1 MPPLIIPEPDDVNS
15 GLGSGLFREA
25 GYHSSIRLSML
36 SLFGG
41 LLPGWHHWW
50 PQSTGQHRRTQPVS
64 SFCSACQGS
73 APTPAGLNRPM
84 RLLAVGIMEKWPP
97 KKTCGMVSRI
107 PRRQNHC
114 QWYNHIY
121 IYLYYNHIY
130 IICKI
135 GGVVLPNQLKLIVP
149 SDFRGIWHRL
159 RAPFSVDVQPTFLK
173 ANGCEDHYSTTGLEL
188 FR

>member
-97 KKTCGMVSRI
+97 KKTCVAWFRGFPVDKIIVSDI
-107 PRRQNHC
+107 I
-114 QWYNHIY
+114 IY

-130 IICKI
+130 IYNLQNWWGRTPKSAEIDCSI
-135 GGVVLPNQLKLIVP
+135 GLQGHLASVARPFLCWRTTNLPK
-149 SDFRGIWHRL
+149 G
-159 RAPFSVDVQPTFLK
+159 
-173 ANGCEDHYSTTGLEL
+173 
-188 FR
+188 